1 MSTGLSATRASVLT
15 TSATIYYDTDVQSS
29 GEPQWSYGQ
38 TQYGYPGTVST
49 EFMPVSLS
57 NNSSAAYYILRSI
70 SVARTATRSSILWS
84 LPNNTISTSSNGYVI
99 ITGLTPGTS
108 SSFSATLSTYTVCDQ
123 YGTYYYAELYDEDR
137 NSLNT
142 YSSIYG
148 DFYVAELYT
157 WASTL
162 NQIGW
167 TLWDDPIPQNPQPE
181 GASSSYDITIYTR
194 PGNFT
199 EFDSFDED
207 ETVIESAAG
216 LTVGKVNRWMA
227 HCNKFAHWWNQ
238 NGNDVTGNIP
248 QVNAGDL
255 IKASWYN
262 ACVAACANS
271 ATRPQN
277 VTADVTY
284 ITPKVFSDL
293 GAAISADDN
302 TSVS

>member
-1 MSTGLSATRASVLT
+1 MSTGLSATKASVLT

-38 TQYGYPGTVST
+38 TQYGQQGTVST
-49 EFMPVSLS
+49 QLMPVSLS
-57 NNSSAAYYILRSI
+57 NNSSAAYYILRSM
-70 SVARTATRSSILWS
+70 SVTRTATRSSVLWY
-84 LPNNTISTSSNGYVI
+84 LPNNTTSTSSNGYVT

-108 SSFSATLSTYTVCDQ
+108 SNFSATLSTYTVCDQ
-123 YGTYYYAELYDEDR
+123 YGISYYAELYDEDS
-137 NSLNT
+137 NYLNI
-142 YSSIYG
+142 YYSIYG
-148 DFYVAELYT
+148 DFYVDELRT

-167 TLWDDPIPQNPQPE
+167 TIWGDPIPQNPQPE

-216 LTVGKVNRWMA
+216 LTVDKVNRWIA

-238 NGNDVTGNIP
+238 NGNDVTTSAC
-248 QVNAGDL
+248 QANAGDY
-255 IKASWYN
+255 ITASWYN
-262 ACVAACANS
+262 ACAAACANS

-284 ITPKVFSDL
+284 ITPQVFSDL

>member
-15 TSATIYYDTDVQSS
+15 TQATISYYTDVSS
-29 GEPQWSYGQ
+29 GGDSQWTFGYTQSNGQPYYGSFQPVLDSYNTLVGYYLLEGQ
-38 TQYGYPGTVST
+38 
-49 EFMPVSLS
+49 PVQ
-57 NNSSAAYYILRSI
+57 
-70 SVARTATRSSILWS
+70 RTATKNSLKWS
-84 LPNNTISTSSNGYVI
+84 LPNNTTSTSSSGSVI
-99 ITGLTPGTS
+99 VTGLTPGS
-108 SSFSATLSTYTVCDQ
+108 ASNFSATLYTQILGSQSGTSYQVYMYDENQQ
-123 YGTYYYAELYDEDR
+123 YLGTY
-137 NSLNT
+137 NSSYGSIFISELNT
-142 YSSIYG
+142 YAV
-148 DFYVAELYT
+148 DTT
-157 WASTL
+157 W
-162 NQIGW
+162 QDW
-167 TLWDDPIPQNPQPE
+167 TYWSYPPVE
-181 GASSSYDITIYTR
+181 SSYQPDGTSYSITVYTR

-199 EFDSFDED
+199 EFDSFSGGENG
-207 ETVIESAAG
+207 TVIESAAG
-216 LTVGKVNRWMA
+216 LTVGKVNRWKD

-238 NGNDVTGNIP
+238 DGNDVTGNIP

-277 VTADVTY
+277 VTANVTY

>member
-1 MSTGLSATRASVLT
+1 MSTYISSLGKAYIYT
-15 TSATIYYDTDVQSS
+15 TSATISYYTDSGGQGNSEYTYSDWYYTPSRPYITSS
-29 GEPQWSYGQ
+29 KIGVPN
-38 TQYGYPGTVST
+38 
-49 EFMPVSLS
+49 S
-57 NNSSAAYYILRSI
+57 NPAKYYAIEECYAY
-70 SVARTATRSSILWS
+70 RTATSNSVSWVFS
-84 LPNNTISTSSNGYVI
+84 DSSTSTQRSGQI
-99 ITGLTPGTS
+99 TITGLTQGSQTRIG
-108 SSFSATLSTYTVCDQ
+108 ATVYSGAQYIQ
-123 YGTYYYAELYDEDR
+123 YGTVYYAHLYDE
-137 NSLNT
+137 NENEIYNGEWINNGYTSFYAPGYVGEEVNPGLTPTSNT
-142 YSSIYG
+142 GSSTTCEDIY
-148 DFYVAELYT
+148 V
-157 WASTL
+157 
-162 NQIGW
+162 
-167 TLWDDPIPQNPQPE
+167 
-181 GASSSYDITIYTR
+181 YTR

-199 EFDSFDED
+199 EFDSFSGGENG
-207 ETVIESAAG
+207 TVIESAAG
-216 LTVGKVNRWMA
+216 LTVGKVNRWIE